1 MRVRLLPFTPSRK
14 FLAMNPIGYRILP
27 RPAPAVAAD
36 VLAGFAAIGS
46 AQISDCMN
54 RLYGVSGLR
63 PLHAGNQR
71 TVGLALTVKTRPGD
85 NLMIHKA
92 ISLGGAGDVIVV
104 DGAGDTSNALVGE
117 LMMMD
122 AQGRGIA
129 GFVIDGAVRDLDVFA
144 QGQFG
149 CFARAVSHKGPYKD
163 GPGEINV
170 PVSVG
175 GQVVNPGDV
184 VVGDADG
191 VVVIP
196 AEHAAAVLALA
207 TKKEADEAVAKEK
220 LRAGTYTKPWLEK
233 TLAEKTGAVK

>member
-1 MRVRLLPFTPSRK
+1 MRVRLLPFTSSRK
-14 FLAMNPIGYRILP
+14 FLAMNPIGYRILS

-63 PLHAGNQR
+63 PLHAGSQR

-92 ISLGGAGDVIVV
+92 ISLGGVGDVIVV

-122 AQGRGIA
+122 AQG
-129 GFVIDGAVRDLDVFA
+129 
-144 QGQFG
+144 QFG

-163 GPGEINV
+163 GPGEIT
-170 PVSVG
+170 SMWG
-175 GQVVNPGDV
+175 GSARSTH
-184 VVGDADG
+184 GDA
-191 VVVIP
+191 
-196 AEHAAAVLALA
+196 
-207 TKKEADEAVAKEK
+207 
-220 LRAGTYTKPWLEK
+220 
-233 TLAEKTGAVK
+233 

>member
-1 MRVRLLPFTPSRK
+1 MKKQQKQDRTVERGRFSAGRNKESVLPLLKGEELDALSRE
-14 FLAMNPIGYRILP
+14 LGVTA
-27 RPAPAVAAD
+27 AVLSEWREKL
-36 VLAGFAAIGS
+36 LAGAEANLK
-46 AQISDCMN
+46 N
-54 RLYGVSGLR
+54 REPGPADDEVLR
-63 PLHAGNQR
+63 L
-71 TVGLALTVKTRPGD
+71 
-85 NLMIHKA
+85 KA
-92 ISLGGAGDVIVV
+92 M
-104 DGAGDTSNALVGE
+104 VGE

-122 AQGRGIA
+122 AQARGIE

-233 TLAEKTGAVK
+233 TLAEKTGAAK